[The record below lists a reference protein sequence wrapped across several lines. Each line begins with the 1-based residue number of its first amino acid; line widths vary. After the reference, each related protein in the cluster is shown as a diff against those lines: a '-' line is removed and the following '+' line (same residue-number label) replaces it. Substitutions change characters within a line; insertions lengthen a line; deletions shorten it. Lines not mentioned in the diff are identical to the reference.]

1 MTIGNLNPNNEIGA
15 SAWFVEM
22 GNNRILL
29 DCGLHPGI
37 LGAEA
42 RPCFDLISNER
53 LDAIAITH
61 CHQDHCGSIP
71 VAMQY
76 FPSAAVLMTELSYHI
91 LPRILHNSV
100 NVMKYQAVEK
110 NIPEYPLYTHEEVM
124 ALEPRFQGFRYN
136 REIEWISFSKT
147 CLGIESPTLEFI
159 DAGHTLGSA
168 GILLRSPDGGSLFY
182 TGDCCLHDQTLLRKA
197 RFDNIHADVLLMET
211 TRGDHANIVDHKTEM
226 ERLGKA
232 IIQAQKDKRSVLI
245 PVFAL
250 GRTQEILTE
259 LALLMGN
266 DKILPQKIY
275 IGGLGRHFTDVYDLT
290 ASRTN
295 RNYSKLKFGELMDL
309 QTIEPGSLSKIR
321 LSKPHIFV
329 LTAGMMNENTPT
341 HDLALRFM
349 KDPELSILF
358 VGYAAPDSPAGRL
371 KAAVQGEPFFFS
383 EFAKEVVCHCKR
395 EDFDLTGHSYRD
407 ELIDL
412 VGNVS
417 PKTVILTHGSP
428 DAKAWIQENIR
439 RRYPDIQVL
448 DPQPK
453 EFITIEHSA

>member
-1 MTIGNLNPNNEIGA
+1 MTIGNLNPNNEIGS

-22 GNNRILL
+22 ENNRILL
-29 DCGLHPGI
+29 DCGLHPAI
-37 LGAEA
+37 LGSAA
-42 RPCFDLISNER
+42 LPCFDLISTEK

-76 FPSAAVLMTELSYHI
+76 FPAASVLMSELSYYL

-100 NVMKYQAVEK
+100 NVMKKQAMEQ
-110 NIPEYPLYTHEEVM
+110 NIPEYPLYTHEEVTI
-124 ALEPRFQGFRYN
+124 LEPRFQGFRYD

-159 DAGHTLGSA
+159 DAGHTLGSC
-168 GILLRSPDGGSLFY
+168 GILLRSPNGESLFY

-197 RFDNIHADVLLMET
+197 RFDNVHADVLLLEC
-211 TRGDHANIVDHKTEM
+211 TRGDHPNIVDHKTEM
-226 ERLGKA
+226 DRLGEA
-232 IIQAQKDKRSVLI
+232 IIRAQKAKRSVLI

-275 IGGLGRHFTDVYDLT
+275 IGGLGRHFTDLYDQT
-290 ASRTN
+290 ASYTN
-295 RNYSKLKFGELMDL
+295 RNYPKLRFGELMDL
-309 QTIEPGSLSKIR
+309 QTIEPNSLSKIR

-329 LTAGMMNENTPT
+329 LTAGMMSENTPT
-341 HDLALRFM
+341 HDLAIRFM
-349 KDPELSILF
+349 QDPELSILF

-371 KAAVQGEPFFFS
+371 KAAIPGEPFFFS
-383 EFAKEVVCHCKR
+383 EFAPEIVCRCNR
-395 EDFDLTGHSYRD
+395 EEFDLTGHAYRD

-412 VGNVS
+412 VGKVS
-417 PKTVILTHGSP
+417 PKTVLLAHGSP
-428 DAKAWIQENIR
+428 EAKNWVKENIQ

-453 EFITIEHSA
+453 EFITLDSTA